1 MANYAYKLLFPDGGE
16 LPKKKDK
23 VEPYKPLNIDDYNK
37 RQQAYSDSLAL
48 YNNHRDVL
56 NELIN
61 QGYRETNNKSF
72 DDPGRRNSEYT
83 NAEAAKLEYNKML
96 KTGQET
102 GVQET
107 PTLRSVIDFKTG
119 VINESLGRQLYS
131 EEIKPK
137 GTSEHVFDMSN
148 IPEEYLDYSIFSGY
162 DKDLL
167 KEYVEKT
174 GDSRIGDIRLVGD
187 YSNVKPK
194 QEILPFE
201 EESEGGRPLEEKK
214 VDRETYYYDGSKGAK
229 LNFKSS
235 LETLTRKRENL
246 DIQRKTTD
254 LSDILSLGEPEIEK
268 EVYYRHTPSQFPNV
282 QIRHYEDGSKTYVN
296 ADGQEATY
304 TYGEMPKF
312 DKNYQYKYGGNMKQQ
327 YKGGGFLKDLGM
339 FALDAIATPA
349 EILTGKNFYNP
360 AYSGQG
366 FENAGKALT
375 GVQSLATSAAPT
387 ALNMV
392 VPGAGTA
399 LGAVQG
405 MVGSNVQD
413 NTLDRN
419 QGAVD
424 FGSKAGSVGSM
435 ALPFMMANGGDLT
448 QYMNGGTHEENP
460 NGGIPVGQGALV
472 EEGETRNK
480 DFIYSDRLKPKGS
493 KKTFADL
500 SKVIEA
506 KYKGRER
513 DTAANKAKQQALDTL
528 AQEQESLKESQLTK
542 ELIGNLKSNAKL
554 MADGG
559 GLPGSNKL
567 PADFWSI
574 NTPGLEEDYLN
585 TEMRGPFTVDS
596 RQGLSA
602 AQQQLLDAAD
612 FRDNGIPKLPSPS
625 IFPEIAPNMGIDG
638 VPKLPNP
645 SIFPEMSKLQE
656 AQGFASFTPEFTEE
670 GDENSI
676 SEEEINSV
684 PGTAS
689 PDKQPIMINPMGGA
703 DTFFQPGKDQLS
715 ELAAQNLKNAPEPA
729 EMFAPGKY
737 PSTPEDIN
745 QFLEDQKK
753 YINRGTALASIPD
766 LYNLMQASKGPD
778 DVNLERFTPETIDL
792 SEQRKEAR
800 RQSRMAGNVQR
811 ENIREVASSGA
822 EALSASIAGDTANAA
837 NLSAQLGQ
845 SFQTEENLNKQI
857 LNQAGMTNTQ
867 IGNREYMMREQNKA
881 LVDSLLS
888 QSIAGL
894 SQTGQSHFKDLGA
907 TMGQDR
913 MNEMIINAINEGV
926 LSDFTL
932 DRTGGLTFKNVDT
945 KKKDKKVK

>member
-1 MANYAYKLLFPDGGE
+1 M
-16 LPKKKDK
+16 KKD
-23 VEPYKPLNIDDYNK
+23 I
-37 RQQAYSDSLAL
+37 
-48 YNNHRDVL
+48 
-56 NELIN
+56 
-61 QGYRETNNKSF
+61 
-72 DDPGRRNSEYT
+72 
-83 NAEAAKLEYNKML
+83 
-96 KTGQET
+96 
-102 GVQET
+102 
-107 PTLRSVIDFKTG
+107 
-119 VINESLGRQLYS
+119 
-131 EEIKPK
+131 
-137 GTSEHVFDMSN
+137 
-148 IPEEYLDYSIFSGY
+148 
-162 DKDLL
+162 
-167 KEYVEKT
+167 
-174 GDSRIGDIRLVGD
+174 
-187 YSNVKPK
+187 
-194 QEILPFE
+194 
-201 EESEGGRPLEEKK
+201 
-214 VDRETYYYDGSKGAK
+214 
-229 LNFKSS
+229 
-235 LETLTRKRENL
+235 
-246 DIQRKTTD
+246 
-254 LSDILSLGEPEIEK
+254 
-268 EVYYRHTPSQFPNV
+268 
-282 QIRHYEDGSKTYVN
+282 
-296 ADGQEATY
+296 
-304 TYGEMPKF
+304 
-312 DKNYQYKYGGNMKQQ
+312 

-419 QGAVD
+419 QSAVD

-435 ALPFMMANGGDLT
+435 ALPFMMANGGNMYPDGGNINTLEGDLISKILMERNRDKEFVKRAYNPENYPNHIVNNNDGTTSTHRMAWGTDEGGQAYMFPTLFNEEAREDIKVPNQYADYISSQGYKKATGMMANGGDLT

-493 KKTFADL
+493 KKSFADL
-500 SKVIEA
+500 SKEIE
-506 KYKGRER
+506 KRYKGRER

-542 ELIGNLKSNAKL
+542 ELISNLKSNAKL
-554 MADGG
+554 MSEGG

-638 VPKLPNP
+638 VPKLPSP
-645 SIFPEMSKLQE
+645 SIFPEMSELQE
-656 AQGFASFTPEFTEE
+656 TQGFASFTPEFTEE